1 MLILDINNL
10 KKYYGYELILNIKDL
25 KIYLGDKIGLV
36 GLNGSGKTT
45 LLNLIA
51 EEIKPEEG
59 SVKTYI
65 EPFYIKQL
73 EDDIESQ
80 ADNEYISKFGLIDKD
95 EEFMSG
101 GELTRL
107 KIAKF
112 MTDNSKF
119 LLADEPTSNLDF
131 EGVNLLLEK
140 LSSFDGCM
148 IITSHDR
155 DVLDRVCNKI
165 VEIEDGKI
173 KAYEGNYS
181 DYKTQKELEK
191 KTQEAEYNRYISE
204 KKRLEQAIADTKK
217 NLSKIRTTPKRM
229 GNSEAR
235 LHKMGGQGNRKK
247 QDNKIKAIA
256 KRIEKLEVK
265 DLVRE
270 IDKIKVDIKGN
281 EIYSKI
287 VIEGNNVSKSFGSR
301 ILFKNSSFQIY
312 NGSKVALIGGNGSGK
327 TTLFKMIL
335 EKSPNINISQ
345 RANIGYFSQDLNIL
359 DESKSIIENVLE
371 SSIYTEQEARNLLA
385 RFLFRREDVY
395 KKVSVLSGGERVK
408 VSLAKILLSNF
419 NILIL
424 DEPTNYLDIYSIEAV
439 EEALLN
445 YDGTL
450 LFISHDRRLV
460 EKVADN
466 IMCIENNK
474 INTFQCTLN
483 EYEDKAVINDSN
495 SKDFLYKKAILE
507 NKLSEVIGLLSIS
520 TNDQDKENLDLEY
533 RKLLKQLN
541 EIK

>member
-10 KKYYGYELILNIKDL
+10 KKYYGYELILDIEDL

-51 EEIKPEEG
+51 EEIKPDEG

-140 LSSFDGCM
+140 LSNFDGCM

-371 SSIYTEQEARNLLA
+371 SSIYTEQNARNLLA

-450 LFISHDRRLV
+450 LFVSHDRRLV

-474 INTFQCTLN
+474 INTFQSTLN

-495 SKDFLYKKAILE
+495 SKDVLYKKAILE